1 MWINKAAF
9 NINFH
14 KANAPFRKKKPTQC
28 LQAIQTPKLYARV
41 SSKLEPT
48 SGSLKDAEALSEL
61 EKFLAP
67 SKLVL

>member
-9 NINFH
+9 NVNFH
-14 KANAPFRKKKPTQC
+14 KANAPFRKKPPQC
-28 LQAIQTPKLYARV
+28 LQAIQTPKLYTRV

>member
-1 MWINKAAF
+1 MPHSEKTTNPVF
-9 NINFH
+9 E
-14 KANAPFRKKKPTQC
+14 
-28 LQAIQTPKLYARV
+28 AIQPSKLYARA

-48 SGSLKDAEALSEL
+48 SGYLRDGEALSEL

>member
-1 MWINKAAF
+1 MP
-9 NINFH
+9 H
-14 KANAPFRKKKPTQC
+14 SEKKKPTQC